1 VSSRTVVLWN
11 TAVYQA
17 VKYIAKGTA
26 TSANVVIAGNVR
38 TRAGRE
44 RMTASRRRPARG
56 STAMASEIGR
66 PSARNSGTTRT
77 SSTVCTARTQNSTGW

>member
-1 VSSRTVVLWN
+1 
-11 TAVYQA
+11 VYQG
-17 VKYIAKGTA
+17 VKYMTKGTP

-38 TRAGRE
+38 IRAGRE
-44 RMTASRRRPARG
+44 RIIVSRRAPARG
-56 STAMASEIGR
+56 NTAMASEIGR